1 MSVTKKMTPSAGVMA
16 TPEVLPAYLAIAQT
30 LEAQILDG
38 TYPIGSTLPAQR
50 DLAISMG
57 VNVST
62 VSRAYR
68 ELQAR
73 GMVAGRKRLGTV
85 VMRQP
90 SHRPISERHLTSEVD
105 LTYNCPPTS
114 DFFLRYGATLKKIAD
129 DSRFAEVQRYSSTA
143 GPIWARE
150 TGAQWLGHSGLNTA
164 ADQVVITSGA
174 QHGLFTALC
183 TFIKPGDIVLSDRL
197 TYFGL
202 RALAATLQFRIMCVD
217 SDDEGLI
224 PGHVDACCRS
234 EKIAAIFVVPTFH
247 NPTVKT
253 MSEARRAEIASLSQ
267 KHDLMVLEDDVY
279 SLLPHERLRPIALRC
294 PERTFYITAM
304 SKALAPSLCLGY
316 LVAPSEYTNIAA
328 ESTGFSGSMP
338 SPTSALVMTQWI
350 ENGTAMEILDANRR
364 EIEARQ
370 LLVSEIF
377 DGLRYRSASTSMF
390 AWLTLP
396 EGWLASD
403 FTRSA
408 RHRGIRVLPSSSFA
422 VDEKGVEQ
430 GVRINLASTSSR
442 EALAASLRV
451 LRKLHDDRPRVVSG
465 SI

>member
-1 MSVTKKMTPSAGVMA
+1 MSITKKMSPSAGLPA
-16 TPEVLPAYLAIAQT
+16 TPDALPAYLAIAQT

-62 VSRAYR
+62 INRAYR

-85 VMRQP
+85 VTRQP
-90 SHRPISERHLTSEVD
+90 SHRPTGGRKLTSEVD

-114 DFFLRYGATLKKIAD
+114 DFFLKYGNTLKKIAED
-129 DSRFAEVQRYSSTA
+129 PRFVEVQRYTSTA

-150 TGAQWLGHSGLNTA
+150 TGAQWLGNSGLNTT

-183 TFIKPGDIVLSDRL
+183 TFIRPGDIVLSDRL

-224 PGHVDACCRS
+224 PEKIEECCRS

-253 MSEARRAEIASLSQ
+253 MSEDRRTEIASLAQ
-267 KHDLMVLEDDVY
+267 TYDLMILEDDVY

-294 PERTFYITAM
+294 PERTFYITAT

-316 LVAPSEYTNIAA
+316 LVSPSEYTNMAA

-350 ENGTAMEILDANRR
+350 ENGTALEILEANRR
-364 EIEARQ
+364 EVEARQ
-370 LLVSEIF
+370 LLVAEIF

-396 EGWLASD
+396 EGWLAAD
-403 FTRSA
+403 YTRSA

-442 EALAASLRV
+442 DALSASLRV
-451 LRKLHDDRPRVVSG
+451 LRKLLEDRPRIVSG